1 MPSLAGVTA
10 ACHGWRMNVLNDI
23 WRSRQTV
30 AGFATVGA
38 AWSTYFAQMP
48 VIKSAIGA
56 SDGVY
61 GAVMLFASLGA
72 LAAMW
77 LAPLAHRLAGRWAL
91 PLAAALMSGGMLGAG
106 LSSELLAFGLAMT
119 VASVGAGVTDVLV
132 NVRVSDAEASSGRP
146 LMNLNHAMF
155 SFTYAGCAL
164 LTGALREL
172 AWSPPQIF
180 ALLCGVTLLLCWV
193 MLDRKTP
200 DMPPDETLADAPLPH
215 FLVWGTG
222 AIVLVAFMTEASAEG
237 WSALHLERTLGG
249 GPAQGA
255 LGPALLGL
263 SMGIGRLGGH
273 FLSNRVRELPFITC
287 ASLVAAAGLV
297 IAGAAPTLMIA
308 YLGFA
313 LTGLGISVVAPL
325 ALALIGRIVPP
336 KARLT
341 AISRASALGYAAF
354 FVAPPLMGLT
364 SEVFGLRAGFWV
376 IAVLLTFCIG
386 VLIPALASRVT
397 GRHQIY

>member
-1 MPSLAGVTA
+1 
-10 ACHGWRMNVLNDI
+10 
-23 WRSRQTV
+23 
-30 AGFATVGA
+30 
-38 AWSTYFAQMP
+38 
-48 VIKSAIGA
+48 
-56 SDGVY
+56 
-61 GAVMLFASLGA
+61 MLFASLGA

-91 PLAAALMSGGMLGAG
+91 PLGAALMSGSMLGAG
-106 LSSELLAFGLAMT
+106 LSSELLAFGIAMT
-119 VASVGAGVTDVLV
+119 LASVGAGVTDVLV
-132 NVRVSDAEASSGRP
+132 NVRVSDTEASSGRH

-172 AWSPPQIF
+172 SWSPPQIF
-180 ALLCGVTLLLCWV
+180 ALLCAATVVLAWV
-193 MLDRKTP
+193 MLDRDIP
-200 DMPPDETLADAPLPH
+200 DMGADDTGTDAPLPH
-215 FLVWGTG
+215 VLVWGTG

-273 FLSNRVRELPFITC
+273 FLSNRVPELPFITC
-287 ASLVAAAGLV
+287 ASLVAAVGLV

-308 YLGFA
+308 YVGFG

-364 SEVFGLRAGFWV
+364 SEVMGLRAGFWV
-376 IAVLLTFCIG
+376 VAVLLTLCIG
-386 VLIPALASRVT
+386 VLIPVLASRIS
-397 GRHQIY
+397 GHHQLS